1 MKFAKIQFETR
12 EARVQAVHGLM
23 KRAKVVAL
31 RDGVFIV
38 PEPALDWLTSQQIPY
53 TLLQPLDQ
61 DDVLQTLRNT
71 LAHSV

>member
-12 EARVQAVHGLM
+12 EARVQAVRGLM

-53 TLLQPLDQ
+53 TVLQPLNQ
-61 DDVLQTLRNT
+61 DDVIQTLRNT
-71 LAHSV
+71 LAHPV